1 MRWITTKIRLTIGLV
16 GILMLLFCAASVMD
30 MVPDVDKERMNGR
43 SQVCESLAITAAS
56 FVQKNRMRELESILL
71 HTVSRN
77 PQITSVGVRNGR
89 GNLAIKS
96 SEHDQ
101 LWETTLLSDDPTSHA
116 EIGLFVGEKSWGKIE
131 FTFVPQ
137 ATSAW
142 TNWLSDD
149 WSRFIA
155 FISASS
161 GVLYLIYLGYML
173 TMLNPSKT
181 VPNRVREALDN
192 LAEGLLV
199 LDTRGRIVLVNQA
212 FEEIAQ
218 HNADA
223 LMGKSPESV
232 FSWCELDGT
241 EVEQL
246 PWVKSMETGINIE
259 DRHLKLRVATEGAVD
274 RILRVNC
281 APVVAETKQKH
292 GVFVSF
298 EDITE
303 LENSKHAAECANQA
317 KSEFLANMSHEI
329 RTPMNAIL
337 GFTDWLQRG
346 LATNKSEELEYLTT
360 IHASGTHLMHL
371 INDILDLSKVEAGKL
386 EIDAMPGSPFKLT
399 HEVATILGVRAEQK
413 GIMLNV
419 NYKTDLPELIV
430 TDDVRLRQVLTN
442 LIGNAIKFTSEG
454 AVNLDV
460 ELVDVKGVPKIKFS
474 IVDTGIGMSPQQLQ
488 KIFDPFVQADSS
500 VTRKFGGTGL
510 GLAISKKIV
519 EALGGKLSVASK
531 EGEGSTFYFSIEVG
545 DVSKARR
552 IDFKTY
558 QQDVKASE
566 NAEQKVLAL
575 PECEILVV
583 DDGKANRRLIR
594 LILERAGCNVVEA
607 ENGQIG
613 YEKAIAGNFDVVLM
627 DMQMPVMDGYKATR
641 KLRAEKYQGSV
652 VALTANAMKGDQQKC
667 MDAGCDGFLSKPV
680 DMDQLLSVL
689 HDKLI
694 LMGKE
699 KVEAPTPVTLSS
711 SEFNLELQTFLA
723 EVQPA
728 WEAKDFATIEKHTL
742 ALEAFSKRAG
752 YREIQ
757 KSLAALAET
766 TKTQDLAKMEDA
778 MRAFLSIAG
787 RFEKEQ
793 AHQVAVISPASNS
806 RLPEKIYSTL
816 PVEEAEFREIV
827 AEFAGRLEEQVAVMQ
842 RLLRDVEFDKL
853 ANLAHWLKG
862 AGGTCGF
869 AEFFEPASALE
880 RACKD
885 NQYEECEK
893 CLQQIVQLSAAIE
906 IPVNN

>member
-30 MVPDVDKERMNGR
+30 MVPNVDKARMSGR
-43 SQVCESLAITAAS
+43 SQLCESLAITAAT
-56 FVQKNRMRELESILL
+56 FVQKNRLRDLDTVLK
-71 HTVSRN
+71 HTAARN
-77 PQITSVGVRNGR
+77 PQIASIGVRNSR
-89 GNLAIKS
+89 GLLAIKS
-96 SEHDQ
+96 PEHEDRWQ
-101 LWETTLLSDDPTSHA
+101 KSSTSDDPTTHA
-116 EIGLFVGEKSWGKIE
+116 EIGLYVGDNEWGKLE
-131 FTFVPQ
+131 FTFAAQ
-137 ATSAW
+137 NTSIW
-142 TNWLSDD
+142 NRWLSDE
-149 WSRFIA
+149 WARFVA

-173 TMLNPSKT
+173 TMLNPSRT

-212 FEEIAQ
+212 FEEIS
-218 HNADA
+218 HRDTSE
-223 LMGKSPESV
+223 LMGKSPELV
-232 FSWCELDGT
+232 FNWCELDGS
-241 EVEQL
+241 EVELL
-246 PWVKSMETGINIE
+246 PWVHSMDTGENIE
-259 DRHLKLRVATEGAVD
+259 DRHLKLRVNQEGAVD

-303 LENSKHAAECANQA
+303 LENSKQAAECANQA

-371 INDILDLSKVEAGKL
+371 INDILDLSKVEAGKM
-386 EIDAMPGSPFKLT
+386 EIDPMPGSPFKLT
-399 HEVATILGVRAEQK
+399 HEVVTILGVRAEQK

-454 AVNLDV
+454 SVTLDV
-460 ELVDVKGVPKIKFS
+460 EMVEVQGSPKIKFS
-474 IVDTGIGMSPQQLQ
+474 ISDTGIGMTSEQQQ
-488 KIFDPFVQADSS
+488 KIFDPFVQADAS

-519 EALGGKLSVASK
+519 EALGGSLAVKSQQ
-531 EGEGSTFYFSIEVG
+531 GEGSTFYFAIDVG
-545 DVSKARR
+545 DVSKARK
-552 IDFKTY
+552 IDFATY
-558 QQDVKASE
+558 QKDVKASE
-566 NAEQKVLAL
+566 NSSQKIIAL
-575 PECEILVV
+575 PDCEILVV

-594 LILERAGCNVVEA
+594 LILERAGCNVEEA
-607 ENGQIG
+607 ENGQVG
-613 YEKAIAGNFDVVLM
+613 YEKAISGNFDVVLM
-627 DMQMPVMDGYKATR
+627 DMQMPVMDGYQATR
-641 KLRAEKYQGSV
+641 KLRAENYDGSII
-652 VALTANAMKGDQQKC
+652 ALTANAMKGDQQKC

-699 KVEAPTPVTLSS
+699 KVEAPTPVSLSA
-711 SEFNLELQTFLA
+711 SEFNLELQTFLT

-728 WEAKDFATIEKHTL
+728 WEAEDFETIEKHTL

-757 KSLAALAET
+757 QSLSTLIEATRDQELSA
-766 TKTQDLAKMEDA
+766 MEDS
-778 MRAFLSIAG
+778 MREFLSLVSKLRAQTPTT
-787 RFEKEQ
+787 R
-793 AHQVAVISPASNS
+793 ASS
-806 RLPEKIYSTL
+806 KPVGLPEKIYSTL
-816 PVEEAEFREIV
+816 PMDESEFRDIV
-827 AEFAGRLEEQVAVMQ
+827 LEFADRLEEQVQLMRQ
-842 RLLRDVEFDKL
+842 HLESVEFEKL
-853 ANLAHWLKG
+853 GSLAHWLKG

-869 AEFFEPASALE
+869 AEFFEPAAALE
-880 RACKD
+880 RACKNSD
-885 NQYEECEK
+885 YEECENY
-893 CLQQIVQLSAAIE
+893 LQQIASLSAAIE

>member
-30 MVPDVDKERMNGR
+30 LVPDVERERMSGR
-43 SQVCESLAITAAS
+43 SQLCESLAITAAS
-56 FVQKNRMRELESILL
+56 FVQKNRLRELENILV
-71 HTVSRN
+71 HTASRN
-77 PQITSVGVRNGR
+77 PQITSVGLRNKR
-89 GNLAIKS
+89 GILAIQTPNHQDDWDRNLS
-96 SEHDQ
+96 SGD
-101 LWETTLLSDDPTSHA
+101 LSSHA
-116 EIGLFVGEKSWGKIE
+116 EIGLFVGETDWGNIE

-137 ATSAW
+137 ANSSW
-142 TNWLSDD
+142 SNWFEDD
-149 WSRFIA
+149 WTRFVA

-161 GVLYLIYLGYML
+161 GILYLIYLGYML
-173 TMLNPSKT
+173 TMLNPSRT

-212 FEEIAQ
+212 FEEIS
-218 HNADA
+218 HRNAEE
-223 LMGKSPESV
+223 LMGSSPDSV
-232 FSWCELDGT
+232 FNWCELDGK
-241 EVEQL
+241 EVERL
-246 PWVKSMETGINIE
+246 PWVDSMETGHNIE
-259 DRHLKLRVATEGAVD
+259 DRHLKLRIGIEGVVD
-274 RILRVNC
+274 RILRINC
-281 APVVAETKQKH
+281 APVVAETKKKH
-292 GVFVSF
+292 GVFISF

-386 EIDAMPGSPFKLT
+386 EIDPMPGSPFKLT

-413 GIMLNV
+413 GILLNV

-442 LIGNAIKFTSEG
+442 LLGNAIKFTSEG
-454 AVNLDV
+454 GVSLDV
-460 ELVDVKGVPKIKFS
+460 EMIEVGGVPKIKFS
-474 IVDTGIGMSPQQLQ
+474 ITDTGIGMSPKQLQ

-519 EALGGKLSVASK
+519 EALGGKLSVTSK
-531 EGEGSTFYFSIEVG
+531 EGEGSTFYFAIEVG
-545 DVSKARR
+545 DVSKTRR
-552 IDFKTY
+552 IGFDTY
-558 QQDVKASE
+558 QKDVKATE
-566 NAEQKVLAL
+566 NAEQKIMAL
-575 PECEILVV
+575 PECDILVV

-613 YEKAIAGNFDVVLM
+613 YEKALESNFDVVLM
-627 DMQMPVMDGYKATR
+627 DMQMPVMDGYQATR
-641 KLRAEKYQGSV
+641 KLRSEGYQGSI

-711 SEFNLELQTFLA
+711 SEFNLELQSFLA

-728 WEAKDFATIEKHTL
+728 WEAKDFASIEKHAL
-742 ALEAFSKRAG
+742 ALEVFSKRAG
-752 YREIQ
+752 FREIHQ
-757 KSLAALAET
+757 SLAKLVEST
-766 TKTQDLAKMEDA
+766 RSRDMSKMEES
-778 MRAFLSIAG
+778 MRGFLSMAG
-787 RFEKEQ
+787 KLQQEQ
-793 AHQVAVISPASNS
+793 MKQSANIRQPIETEF
-806 RLPEKIYSTL
+806 PETIHSTL
-816 PVEEAEFREIV
+816 PIEEIEFREIV
-827 AEFAGRLEEQVAVMQ
+827 IEFVERLDEQISVMQ
-842 RLLRDVEFDKL
+842 RLLKETEFGKL
-853 ANLAHWLKG
+853 ASLAHWLKG

-869 AEFFEPASALE
+869 AEFFEPASSLE
-880 RACKD
+880 VACK
-885 NQYEECEK
+885 NKHYEKCEK
-893 CLQQIVQLSAAIE
+893 YLRQIMNLAAAIE
-906 IPVNN
+906 IPVIN